1 MLEEKILD
9 QVKQVIGLIKYP
21 IELATSLD
29 YSEQSKQ
36 TSEILHQ
43 IAGLSDLI
51 QVKWEENPR
60 KPSFAIRRVDSDI
73 SVRFAGV
80 PTGTEFNSFVLA
92 LLQVGG
98 HPVKADAD
106 IIAAVKEID

>member
-1 MLEEKILD
+1 MLDEKILE

-21 IELATSLD
+21 VELATSLD

-51 QVKWEENPR
+51 QGQMGRER
-60 KPSFAIRRVDSDI
+60 AQTILCDSP
-73 SVRFAGV
+73 G
-80 PTGTEFNSFVLA
+80 
-92 LLQVGG
+92 
-98 HPVKADAD
+98 
-106 IIAAVKEID
+106 

>member
-29 YSEQSKQ
+29 YSEHSKQ

-51 QVKWEENPR
+51 
-60 KPSFAIRRVDSDI
+60 
-73 SVRFAGV
+73 G
-80 PTGTEFNSFVLA
+80 
-92 LLQVGG
+92 QVGRKS
-98 HPVKADAD
+98 PQTFLCDPAR
-106 IIAAVKEID
+106 

>member
-1 MLEEKILD
+1 MLDEKILE

-21 IELATSLD
+21 VELATSLD

-51 QVKWEENPR
+51 QVKWEENER
-60 KPSFAIRRVDSDI
+60 KPSFVIRRVDSDI
-73 SVRFAGV
+73 SVRFAGFFRNRV
-80 PTGTEFNSFVLA
+80 QQFRPRIVTGRWAS
-92 LLQVGG
+92 G
-98 HPVKADAD
+98 
-106 IIAAVKEID
+106 